1 MPRLFTAFRS
11 NLPVQSEIEMI
22 LAFCWF
28 KQAVALSCL
37 ARGFPRVALGTFVSS
52 RTWVST
58 RCSGK
63 TLLSRHRGAVLKSR
77 RLFDA
82 GFALRWKRR
91 YAAGSATLRRLH
103 SL

>member
-1 MPRLFTAFRS
+1 
-11 NLPVQSEIEMI
+11 MI

-28 KQAVALSCL
+28 KQAVALVS
-37 ARGFPRVALGTFVSS
+37 FPRVALGKLCLVSH
-52 RTWVST
+52 VGFHA
-58 RCSGK
+58 CSGK
-63 TLLSRHRGAVLKSR
+63 TLLRDVTGELKSR

-82 GFALRWKRR
+82 GFALRWKHR

>member
-1 MPRLFTAFRS
+1 
-11 NLPVQSEIEMI
+11 MI

-28 KQAVALSCL
+28 KQAVAL
-37 ARGFPRVALGTFVSS
+37 VSF
-52 RTWVST
+52 RTRVST
-58 RCSGK
+58 RFSGN
-63 TLLSRHRGAVLKSR
+63 LCLVSHVGFHALFWENSAACRHRGAVLESR

-82 GFALRWKRR
+82 GSALRWKRR